1 VEKWKGEK
9 VKKWKG
15 EKVKKWKGEKV
26 KKWKSGKGGIRMIE
40 CLQCIRENDRMYIRL
55 NDGEAPKGRNIL
67 AWGVNPRAI
76 GAIQISPGRATHASQ
91 GQNLRGIMSPLQ
103 GWLGHRRITLG
114 FTPQAKIF
122 HLYRGLSIVSNLST
136 SQPLTLSTPHPLNPS
151 TSHPLNLSTPQPK

>member
-91 GQNLRGIMSPLQ
+91 GQNHREVMLPLQ
-103 GWLGHRRITLG
+103 RLLDNRCMTLG
-114 FTPQAKIF
+114 FSPQAKIF
-122 HLYRGLSIVSNLST
+122 YVNRGSSIVSN
-136 SQPLTLSTPHPLNPS
+136 PH
-151 TSHPLNLSTPQPK
+151 NLSTPQPK